1 MTEKENSNLIHGEN
15 RESTITVRLM
25 SSSSSSHSSLFQS
38 SKIGSSYISNR
49 LAQVV
54 WNDN

>member
-1 MTEKENSNLIHGEN
+1 MTEKENSNLLHGEN
-15 RESTITVRLM
+15 WESTITVRFM
-25 SSSSSSHSSLFQS
+25 SSSSSSHSSLFQF

-54 WNDN
+54 